1 MLKLTKYELR
11 KNLLGIGIVAGIIC
25 VLQALF
31 MFFCLT
37 ENINYTSLFGGLLI
51 IAASVSYFIVFI
63 FGVVTYYSY
72 RELSSKSSY
81 LIFMTPNSSLSIIT
95 SKLLYTLIIGIG
107 ISAIFIGFGVLDI
120 FMMAGVFGDLADALK
135 NFSEM
140 LKIMGIDVVNIII
153 NIVAGIIS
161 FLIAFFFLISL
172 AYFAITLSSTA
183 LQNNKIKGFISV
195 ILFCVL
201 AYATIKIS
209 SLLPELYKNPDSLSQ
224 ALMSS
229 LPATIFQLL
238 MVVACTFGSAVLLD
252 KKVSL

>member
-11 KNLLGIGIVAGIIC
+11 KNLLSIGIVAGIIC

-63 FGVVTYYSY
+63 FG
-72 RELSSKSSY
+72 ELSSKSSY
-81 LIFMTPNSSLSIIT
+81 LIFMTPNSSLRIIT

-183 LQNNKIKGFISV
+183 LQNKKIKGFISV
-195 ILFCVL
+195 VLFCVL

>member
-11 KNLLGIGIVAGIIC
+11 KNLLSIGIVAGIIC

-63 FGVVTYYSY
+63 FGVVTYY

-107 ISAIFIGFGVLDI
+107 ISAIFIG
-120 FMMAGVFGDLADALK
+120 FGDLADALK

-183 LQNNKIKGFISV
+183 LQNKKIKGFISV
-195 ILFCVL
+195 VLFCVL

>member
-11 KNLLGIGIVAGIIC
+11 KNLLSIGIVAGIIC

-63 FGVVTYYSY
+63 FGVVTYY

-161 FLIAFFFLISL
+161 FLIAF
-172 AYFAITLSSTA
+172 YFAITLSSTA
-183 LQNNKIKGFISV
+183 LQNKKIKGFISV
-195 ILFCVL
+195 VLFCVL

>member
-63 FGVVTYYSY
+63 FGVVTYY

-107 ISAIFIGFGVLDI
+107 ISAIFIGFGVL
-120 FMMAGVFGDLADALK
+120 DLADALK

>member
-63 FGVVTYYSY
+63 FGVVTYY

-209 SLLPELYKNPDSLSQ
+209 SLLPKLYKNPDSLIQ

-238 MVVACTFGSAVLLD
+238 MVVACTF
-252 KKVSL
+252 

>member
-37 ENINYTSLFGGLLI
+37 ENLNYTSLFGGLLI

-63 FGVVTYYSY
+63 FGVVTYY

-120 FMMAGVFGDLADALK
+120 FMMAGAFGDLADALK

-153 NIVAGIIS
+153 NIVAGIRS

-183 LQNNKIKGFISV
+183 
-195 ILFCVL
+195 
-201 AYATIKIS
+201 

>member
-11 KNLLGIGIVAGIIC
+11 KNLLGIGIVAGIIF
-25 VLQALF
+25 VLEAFF

-37 ENINYTSLFGGLLI
+37 KNLNYTVLFSGLLM
-51 IAASVSYFIVFI
+51 IAAFVSFFIVFI
-63 FGVVTYYSY
+63 FGVVTYS

-95 SKLLYTLIIGIG
+95 SKLFYTLIIGAG
-107 ISAIFIGFGVLDI
+107 IATLFCGFGAIDV
-120 FMMAGVFGDLADALK
+120 FMMAGIFGDLTTTLK
-135 NFSEM
+135 ELSEIF
-140 LKIMGIDVVNIII
+140 KVMGIDVVHIII

-161 FLIAFFFLISL
+161 FLISFFFLIAL

-183 LQNNKIKGFISV
+183 LQNKKIKGFISV
-195 ILFCVL
+195 VLFCVL
-201 AYATIKIS
+201 AYVTIKIS
-209 SLLPELYKNPDSLSQ
+209 SELPELYKNPDSLIQ
-224 ALMSS
+224 ALISI
-229 LPATIFQLL
+229 LPATIFQLF

>member
-37 ENINYTSLFGGLLI
+37 ENLNYTSLFGGLLI

-63 FGVVTYYSY
+63 FGVVTYN

-81 LIFMTPNSSLSIIT
+81 LI
-95 SKLLYTLIIGIG
+95 
-107 ISAIFIGFGVLDI
+107 
-120 FMMAGVFGDLADALK
+120 
-135 NFSEM
+135 
-140 LKIMGIDVVNIII
+140 KIMGIDVINIII

-183 LQNNKIKGFISV
+183 LQNKKIKGLISV
-195 ILFCVL
+195 VLFCVL

>member
-11 KNLLGIGIVAGIIC
+11 KNLLGIGIVAGIIF

-31 MFFCLT
+31 IFFCLT
-37 ENINYTSLFGGLLI
+37 ENLNYTSLFGGLLI

-63 FGVVTYYSY
+63 FGVVTYY

-140 LKIMGIDVVNIII
+140 L
-153 NIVAGIIS
+153 AGIIS

>member
-37 ENINYTSLFGGLLI
+37 ENLNYTSLFGGLLI

-63 FGVVTYYSY
+63 FGVVTYY

-95 SKLLYTLIIGIG
+95 SKLLYTL
-107 ISAIFIGFGVLDI
+107 
-120 FMMAGVFGDLADALK
+120 
-135 NFSEM
+135 
-140 LKIMGIDVVNIII
+140 IMGIDVVNIII

-183 LQNNKIKGFISV
+183 LQNKKIKGFISV
-195 ILFCVL
+195 VLFCVL

>member
-37 ENINYTSLFGGLLI
+37 ENLNYTSLFGGLLI
-51 IAASVSYFIVFI
+51 IAASVFI
-63 FGVVTYYSY
+63 FGVVTYY

-183 LQNNKIKGFISV
+183 LQNKKIKGFISV
-195 ILFCVL
+195 VLFCVL

>member
-1 MLKLTKYELR
+1 
-11 KNLLGIGIVAGIIC
+11 
-25 VLQALF
+25 
-31 MFFCLT
+31 
-37 ENINYTSLFGGLLI
+37 
-51 IAASVSYFIVFI
+51 
-63 FGVVTYYSY
+63 
-72 RELSSKSSY
+72 
-81 LIFMTPNSSLSIIT
+81 MTPNSSLSIIT

-120 FMMAGVFGDLADALK
+120 FMMAGAFGDLADALK

-161 FLIAFFFLISL
+161 FRIAFFFLISL

-183 LQNNKIKGFISV
+183 LQNKKIKGFISV
-195 ILFCVL
+195 VLFCVL

>member
-63 FGVVTYYSY
+63 FGVVTYY

-161 FLIAFFFLISL
+161 FLISL

>member
-37 ENINYTSLFGGLLI
+37 ENLNYTSLFGGLLI

-63 FGVVTYYSY
+63 FGVVTYN

-153 NIVAGIIS
+153 NIVAGIKMS
-161 FLIAFFFLISL
+161 TLNSTFFHVFIVLPFCTIRSL
-172 AYFAITLSSTA
+172 FYCIF
-183 LQNNKIKGFISV
+183 
-195 ILFCVL
+195 
-201 AYATIKIS
+201 
-209 SLLPELYKNPDSLSQ
+209 SLLGSAIVRLPL
-224 ALMSS
+224 
-229 LPATIFQLL
+229 LPASHAPYFRSYASCFTSSSNSSP
-238 MVVACTFGSAVLLD
+238 AE
-252 KKVSL
+252 

>member
-37 ENINYTSLFGGLLI
+37 ENLNYTSLFGGLLI

-63 FGVVTYYSY
+63 FGVVTYY

-153 NIVAGIIS
+153 VAGIIS
-161 FLIAFFFLISL
+161 FLITFFFLISL

-183 LQNNKIKGFISV
+183 LQNKKIKGFISV
-195 ILFCVL
+195 VLFCVL

>member
-37 ENINYTSLFGGLLI
+37 ENLNYTSLFGGLLI

-63 FGVVTYYSY
+63 FGVVTYN

-95 SKLLYTLIIGIG
+95 SKLLYTLIIG
-107 ISAIFIGFGVLDI
+107 ALDI
-120 FMMAGVFGDLADALK
+120 FMMAGVFGDLADTLK
-135 NFSEM
+135 NFSEL
-140 LKIMGIDVVNIII
+140 LKVMGFDVVNIII

-183 LQNNKIKGFISV
+183 LQNKKIKGFISV
-195 ILFCVL
+195 VLFCIL
-201 AYATIKIS
+201 AYVTIKIS
-209 SLLPELYKNPDSLSQ
+209 SVLPELYKNPDSLIQ

>member
-63 FGVVTYYSY
+63 FGVVTYY

-153 NIVAGIIS
+153 NIVAGII
-161 FLIAFFFLISL
+161 AFFFLISL

-201 AYATIKIS
+201 AYATNKIS

-238 MVVACTFGSAVLLD
+238 MVVACAFGSAVLLD

>member
-37 ENINYTSLFGGLLI
+37 ENLNYTSLFGGLLI

-63 FGVVTYYSY
+63 FGVVTYN
-72 RELSSKSSY
+72 RE
-81 LIFMTPNSSLSIIT
+81 
-95 SKLLYTLIIGIG
+95 

-140 LKIMGIDVVNIII
+140 LKIMGIDVINIII

-183 LQNNKIKGFISV
+183 LQNKKIKGLISV
-195 ILFCVL
+195 VLFCVL

>member
-63 FGVVTYYSY
+63 FGVVTYY

-140 LKIMGIDVVNIII
+140 LKIMGIDVNIII

>member
-37 ENINYTSLFGGLLI
+37 ENLNYTSLFGGLLI

-63 FGVVTYYSY
+63 FGVVTYY

-172 AYFAITLSSTA
+172 AYFAIT
-183 LQNNKIKGFISV
+183 
-195 ILFCVL
+195 
-201 AYATIKIS
+201 
-209 SLLPELYKNPDSLSQ
+209 P
-224 ALMSS
+224 
-229 LPATIFQLL
+229 
-238 MVVACTFGSAVLLD
+238 
-252 KKVSL
+252 

>member
-37 ENINYTSLFGGLLI
+37 ENLNYTSLFGGLLI
-51 IAASVSYFIVFI
+51 IATSVSYFIVFI
-63 FGVVTYYSY
+63 FGVVT
-72 RELSSKSSY
+72 
-81 LIFMTPNSSLSIIT
+81 FMTPNSSLSIIT

-161 FLIAFFFLISL
+161 FLITFFFLISL

-183 LQNNKIKGFISV
+183 LQNKKIKGFISV
-195 ILFCVL
+195 VLFCVL

>member
-37 ENINYTSLFGGLLI
+37 ENLNYTSLFGGLLI

-63 FGVVTYYSY
+63 FGVVTYY

-183 LQNNKIKGFISV
+183 LQNKKIKGFISV
-195 ILFCVL
+195 VLFCVI

>member
-37 ENINYTSLFGGLLI
+37 ENLNYTSLLGGLLI

-63 FGVVTYYSY
+63 FGVVTYY

-107 ISAIFIGFGVLDI
+107 ISAIFIG
-120 FMMAGVFGDLADALK
+120 FGDLADALK

-183 LQNNKIKGFISV
+183 LQNKKIKGFISV
-195 ILFCVL
+195 VLFCVL

>member
-63 FGVVTYYSY
+63 FGVVTYY

-183 LQNNKIKGFISV
+183 LQNKKIKGFISV
-195 ILFCVL
+195 VLFCVL
-201 AYATIKIS
+201 AYATKIS